1 MASHM
6 NALSAYRPRIE
17 LGQLV
22 QTPELA
28 RYIARG
34 TALNRGEIG
43 NVLDELNEAIIF
55 YARQGIPV
63 KINGLG
69 VFTPVIKTD
78 GKLRVGLRLDTSI
91 SKALNVQGAFAG
103 SVANAANIG
112 MTLEEMIARWNEEF
126 PEDPVVE

>member
-6 NALSAYRPRIE
+6 NALAAYRPRIE
-17 LGQLV
+17 LGPLV
-22 QTPELA
+22 QTPDLSL
-28 RYIARG
+28 YIARG

-69 VFTPVIKTD
+69 VFTRSSRPTANCASACASTPASARPSTCRAPSPAVCPTY
-78 GKLRVGLRLDTSI
+78 RTSA
-91 SKALNVQGAFAG
+91 S
-103 SVANAANIG
+103 
-112 MTLEEMIARWNEEF
+112 RWRR
-126 PEDPVVE
+126 